1 MRYQIYE
8 AKSVKHDAQQRVG
21 IISLFRSFY
30 YSAKGGRSLER
41 PPDLCLSA
49 GAFAVIIKV
58 QFDSVF
64 LVKPGDCYCAK
75 VGQNSV

>member
-1 MRYQIYE
+1 MD
-8 AKSVKHDAQQRVG
+8 S
-21 IISLFRSFY
+21 
-30 YSAKGGRSLER
+30 GRALQEVC
-41 PPDLCLSA
+41 PLGLYLSA

-64 LVKPGDCYCAK
+64 LVKPGECYCAK